1 MSAGLLILIGALL
14 CFVGAWSTR
23 IVILAGGFGASWL
36 LADAFGASTTTTLLV
51 AVAGALGT
59 FVITLL
65 VSRFLLFITGCVI
78 GAVVGARLY
87 VLLSADDDN
96 VLLAVVFVPAVA
108 VVCGFLA
115 QRYTRRFVMWG
126 TAFAGAGLI
135 LSGLGRLDTDSLRFL
150 REPDDAAG
158 SVGYTVAWVVLAVV
172 GQRVQ
177 RRGLRDRDQAS

>member
-36 LADAFGASTTTTLLV
+36 LADAFGATTTTTLLV
-51 AVAGALGT
+51 AVAGALAT
-59 FVITLL
+59 FVVTLL
-65 VSRFLLFITGCVI
+65 VSRFLLFVTGCVI

-87 VLLSADDDN
+87 VLLSSDDDN

-115 QRYTRRFVMWG
+115 QRYQRRFVMWG

-135 LSGLGRLDTDSLRFL
+135 LSGLGHGPDSLEFL
-150 REPDDAAG
+150 REPDDAPG
-158 SVGYTVAWVVLAVV
+158 SVGYTVTWVVLAVV

-177 RRGLRDRDQAS
+177 RRGLRNRDQTS

>member
-36 LADAFGASTTTTLLV
+36 IANAFGASTTTTILV
-51 AVAGALGT
+51 SVAGALGT

-65 VSRFLLFITGCVI
+65 MSRFLLFITGCVI
-78 GAVVGARLY
+78 GAVIGARLF
-87 VLLSADDDN
+87 VLLSGDDDN
-96 VLLAVVFVPAVA
+96 VLLAVVFVPAVS

-135 LSGLGRLDTDSLRFL
+135 LSGLGLLGPDSLEFL
-150 REPDDAAG
+150 RRPGDAG
-158 SVGYTVAWVVLAVV
+158 ESTGYTLLWLALAVL

-177 RRGLRDRDQAS
+177 RRGLRDRDRTG

>member
-1 MSAGLLILIGALL
+1 MSAGVLILVGAML

-36 LADAFGASTTTTLLV
+36 LANAFGASTATTLLV
-51 AVAGALGT
+51 AVGGALAT
-59 FVITLL
+59 LVITLL
-65 VSRFLLFITGCVI
+65 VSRFLLFVTGCVI

-87 VLLSADDDN
+87 VLLSSDDDN

-115 QRYTRRFVMWG
+115 QRYQRRFVMWG

-135 LSGLGRLDTDSLRFL
+135 LSGFGLLGPDSLEFL
-150 REPDDAAG
+150 RRPDDAPG
-158 SVGYTVAWVVLAVV
+158 SVGYTIIWVVLAVL

>member
-14 CFVGAWSTR
+14 CFAGAWSTR
-23 IVILAGGFGASWL
+23 IVVLACGFGASWL
-36 LADAFGASTTTTLLV
+36 LADAFGATTTTAVLV
-51 AVAGALGT
+51 AVAGALAT
-59 FVITLL
+59 LVITLL
-65 VSRFLLFITGCVI
+65 VSRLLLFVTGCVV

-87 VLLSADDDN
+87 VLLSADGDS

-115 QRYTRRFVMWG
+115 QRYQRRFVMWG

-135 LSGLGRLDTDSLRFL
+135 LSGLGRGPDSFEFL
-150 REPDDAAG
+150 REPDNTAE
-158 SVGYTVAWVVLAVV
+158 SVGYTLLWVALAVV

-177 RRGLRDRDQAS
+177 RLWLRDRTG